1 MDGEARTEGTIS
13 VRVETLDPRGLRLLD
28 RNARYMTA
36 EQRAR
41 LTENIKADGALTSV
55 PFCCRD
61 DDGEWLVLSG
71 NHRVRAAIDAGLD
84 AIPVLVTDDA
94 LSHDRRV
101 AIQLSHNSIVGQDDI
116 ATLVALYESLGS
128 VDARAYSGLDDA
140 ILNALDKPA
149 PAPISES
156 SLDFRIVTFLL
167 LPNEVERAAAA
178 LDQADSM
185 IASDEVWAARAE
197 DFERLMAA
205 LEAAGKAGNVRNRA
219 AQLGIVLDVFE
230 RHAHELTPE
239 AAESSTE

>member
-1 MDGEARTEGTIS
+1 
-13 VRVETLDPRGLRLLD
+13 
-28 RNARYMTA
+28 MTA